1 MYIYKVSQSW
11 QDVISQYQVK
21 RIEGMRGPMKCYKN
35 NDNCLLAFSSQFNFG
50 ILRFI
55 SSASSISN

>member
-11 QDVISQYQVK
+11 QDVVSQYQVK
-21 RIEGMRGPMKCYKN
+21 RIVIEGMRGPMKCYKN
-35 NDNCLLAFSSQFNFG
+35 KDNYLLALSSQFNSG

-55 SSASSISN
+55 VALLV